1 MPPIFKPS
9 VKYQA
14 NSVAGSILE
23 ENDSTIAVDCW
34 LNQFRHGTLFHMNA
48 VIMKKCSRGPFSN
61 AQL

>member
-23 ENDSTIAVDCW
+23 ENDSTIAVDC
-34 LNQFRHGTLFHMNA
+34 
-48 VIMKKCSRGPFSN
+48 
-61 AQL
+61 